1 MTEKNTNSLL
11 SKALEWLPTKWHEL
25 AKNSSTMLNII
36 LNEVMSGRDI
46 RVTGAAGAARP
57 ECALIAA
64 IQKMLQEPEDK
75 RAPII
80 VLCPSRES
88 EDIVTEIATSLCS
101 NTDLVVRPT
110 ALMRTVEI
118 AKQAFNT
125 PADIIIT
132 SLRTWDK
139 LLRADAVKTE
149 QIRTV
154 ILDDLEWFRAT
165 SELNKLKTFLDELPA
180 ARQLIAITKQGELH
194 KRFVDTLQTPSICR
208 APDIET
214 TPRKVRERLIV
225 APEDKWGE
233 VMAELAEGESALF
246 IAENPASAKRII
258 SRLKEIGLD
267 PKWVSIKQTD
277 TARATLILKFSAKLV
292 SHVVMSTP
300 MLFGV
305 KKGTV
310 QKIVH
315 AEMPC
320 NARCYLDHMNYL
332 ETGGE
337 IITLTTPDELSL
349 FDALLITAEKKL
361 KVENPYRIADM
372 PSAVGEVEGR
382 QKLTVRHD
390 YQKEAQAAKRS
401 AAKAAAKKAADAE
414 ATIKATMD
422 AIAKIV
428 SLPTDEDGDNAEIA
442 AERIDT
448 VESFEEKTDKR
459 PYKRKNP
466 KFAKSKYAKRDKFQR
481 KPRHEEETEVIEAHG
496 DLSDEEAATAPAE
509 KKRFKKRF
517 PAQKKRFEK
526 RPYRE
531 RREEMPADEGER
543 AQTTAAEESN
553 VSAEAA
559 PTKDRNE
566 GNGGERTWRPKT
578 KYNRIRK
585 PYNKDRRQP
594 KPEGEESPKPV
605 VAAPVREQPRESS
618 DEEGYSKS
626 KKFSKYP
633 QKKRPYQP
641 KAKKPQQKQ
650 RDDWYDDDNFG
661 NSIHYQPRRQ
671 NLRNLRSDE
680 PLHWEPSDPYHPSS
694 QALSL
699 PQMMPDEN
707 GYRPNRSRNDRK
719 GNYNNRSRKPGFKKR
734 RGSGEN

>member
-1 MTEKNTNSLL
+1 MIEKNTNSLL
-11 SKALEWLPTKWHEL
+11 SKALEWLPKTWHEL

-36 LNEVMSGRDI
+36 LNEVVSDRDI
-46 RVTGAAGAARP
+46 RITGAASAARP

-64 IQKMLQEPEDK
+64 IQKMLQEPENK
-75 RAPII
+75 RVPVI

-88 EDIVTEIATSLCS
+88 ENIVTEIATSLCS

-110 ALMRTVEI
+110 ALMRTVDI
-118 AKQAFNT
+118 ARQAFST

-139 LLRADAVKTE
+139 LLRADAVKPE

-165 SELNKLKTFLDELPA
+165 GELNKLKAFLDVLPA

-194 KRFVDTLQTPSICR
+194 KRFVDVLQTPSICR
-208 APDIET
+208 APVIET
-214 TPRKVRERLIV
+214 STPKVKERLIV
-225 APEDKWGE
+225 APEDKWGDI
-233 VMAELAEGESALF
+233 MTELAEGGSSLF

-258 SRLKEIGLD
+258 SLLRDAGHD
-267 PKWVSIKQTD
+267 PKWVSLKQTD
-277 TARATLILKFSAKLV
+277 TARATLILKFSANLV
-292 SHVVMSTP
+292 PHVVMSTQ

-315 AEMPC
+315 TDMPC

-337 IITLTTPDELSL
+337 IVTFTTPEELSL

-361 KVENPYRIADM
+361 KVENPYRIEGM
-372 PSAVGEVEGR
+372 PTVVGEVEGR

-390 YQKEAQAAKRS
+390 YQKEAEAAKRS

-414 ATIKATMD
+414 ASVRATMD

-428 SLPTDEDGDNAEIA
+428 GQPVVTAEDNADIVPD
-442 AERIDT
+442 RIET
-448 VESFEEKTDKR
+448 VESVEEPIEKR

-466 KFAKSKYAKRDKFQR
+466 KFAKTKYVKKGKFQR
-481 KPRHEEETEVIEAHG
+481 KPRINEEDEATPENGDSFIE
-496 DLSDEEAATAPAE
+496 DPIDVPSE

-517 PAQKKRFEK
+517 PAQKNFEK

-531 RREEMPADEGER
+531 RNEDLSTDEER
-543 AQTTAAEESN
+543 ASVTATDDNYVSVNATLTT
-553 VSAEAA
+553 
-559 PTKDRNE
+559 DRSE
-566 GNGGERTWRPKT
+566 GKGGERTWRPKT

-585 PYNKDRRQP
+585 PYNKDRRQT
-594 KPEGEESPKPV
+594 KAESEESRKTDT
-605 VAAPVREQPRESS
+605 AAPVREQLRESS
-618 DEEGYSKS
+618 DEEGYDKP
-626 KKFSKYP
+626 KKFTKYP
-633 QKKRPYQP
+633 QKKRPYQS
-641 KAKKPQQKQ
+641 KAKKPHQKH

-699 PQMMPDEN
+699 PQIMPDEN
-707 GYRPNRSRNDRK
+707 GFRPNRSRNDHK
-719 GNYNNRSRKPGFKKR
+719 GNYNNRPRKPSFKKR